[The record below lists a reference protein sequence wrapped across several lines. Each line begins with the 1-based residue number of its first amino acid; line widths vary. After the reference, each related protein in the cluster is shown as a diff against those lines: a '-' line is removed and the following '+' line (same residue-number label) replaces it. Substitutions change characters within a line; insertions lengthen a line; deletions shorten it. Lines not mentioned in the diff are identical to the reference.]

1 MVNSIQKDL
10 GIRIDVNRTSSI
22 VTVRGGD
29 NTNRLAAIKRIE
41 ALIKEQKTLATE
53 RAEEGKQKATE
64 AGAARLESVL
74 AAKVEK
80 KNDTDKTR
88 IEPYDKG
95 DGSQFAIIPVG
106 ISMPKT
112 GREKKGNI
120 IPVRRSKVC

>member
-1 MVNSIQKDL
+1 MNSIQKDL

-64 AGAARLESVL
+64 AAAARLGSVL

>member
-10 GIRIDVNRTSSI
+10 GIRINVNRTSSI

-64 AGAARLESVL
+64 AAAARPESVL

>member
-1 MVNSIQKDL
+1 MNSIQKDL

-29 NTNRLAAIKRIE
+29 NTNRLAAMKRIE

-64 AGAARLESVL
+64 AAAARPESVL
-74 AAKVEK
+74 AAKVKK

>member
-1 MVNSIQKDL
+1 MNSIQKDL

-64 AGAARLESVL
+64 AAAARPESVL

>member
-1 MVNSIQKDL
+1 VNSIQKDL

-29 NTNRLAAIKRIE
+29 NTNRLAAMKRIE

-64 AGAARLESVL
+64 AAAARPESVL

>member
-64 AGAARLESVL
+64 AAAARPESVL

>member
-1 MVNSIQKDL
+1 MNSIQKDL

-29 NTNRLAAIKRIE
+29 NTNRLAAMKRIE

-64 AGAARLESVL
+64 AAAARPESVL

>member
-1 MVNSIQKDL
+1 MNSIQKDL

-29 NTNRLAAIKRIE
+29 NTNRLAAMKRIE

-64 AGAARLESVL
+64 AAAARLESVL

>member
-29 NTNRLAAIKRIE
+29 NTNRLAAMKRIE

-64 AGAARLESVL
+64 AAAARPESVL

-120 IPVRRSKVC
+120 FPVRRSKVC

>member
-64 AGAARLESVL
+64 AAAARLGSVL

>member
-1 MVNSIQKDL
+1 MNSIQKDL

-64 AGAARLESVL
+64 AAAARPESVL

-95 DGSQFAIIPVG
+95 DGSQFAIIPLG

>member
-1 MVNSIQKDL
+1 MNSIQKDL

-53 RAEEGKQKATE
+53 RAEGGKQKATE
-64 AGAARLESVL
+64 AAAARLESVL

>member
-10 GIRIDVNRTSSI
+10 GIRINVNRTSSI

-29 NTNRLAAIKRIE
+29 NTNRLAAMKRIE

-64 AGAARLESVL
+64 AAAARPESVL

>member
-1 MVNSIQKDL
+1 MNSIQKDL

>member
-29 NTNRLAAIKRIE
+29 NTNRLAAMKRIE

-64 AGAARLESVL
+64 AAAARPESVL

>member
-1 MVNSIQKDL
+1 M
-10 GIRIDVNRTSSI
+10 
-22 VTVRGGD
+22 
-29 NTNRLAAIKRIE
+29 
-41 ALIKEQKTLATE
+41 IKEQKTLATE

-64 AGAARLESVL
+64 AAAARPESVL